1 MKEIDISDPS
11 SLVALAANMKREA
24 TLDAKGDEGP
34 ISIDSV
40 MNNARLFRHEGTLFS
55 LMLTIKV
62 FENVRTW
69 HLSLGPISPN
79 TVIPSDELSHYL
91 ALAILGEGVCE
102 SERDPR
108 RPNQR
113 HFLREI
119 E

>member
-24 TLDAKGDEGP
+24 TLDAKGNEP
-34 ISIDSV
+34 SRNIDSV
-40 MNNARLFRHEGTLFS
+40 MNNARLFHHEGTLFS

-69 HLSLGPISPN
+69 HLSLGSVSPT
-79 TVIPSDELSHYL
+79 TVIPSDKLSHYL
-91 ALAILGEGVCE
+91 AFAILGEGVCE
-102 SERDPR
+102 GERDPR
-108 RPNQR
+108 RPNLR